1 MQFAAS
7 AQGLSGPPAAALAG
21 VVDEEHGGFRAALD
35 GAQEAEDGGDLPG
48 GVLVDAVEAD
58 QRIEDEEP
66 GPDALHG
73 LQEAGA
79 VLAMVEAQDGDVDD
93 GDVEGVEGSA
103 GGPADTLQPGPH
115 DVACILGTE
124 QQDGSFEGG
133 GEVAEAGDAGGDGD
147 GEIESEEGLAA
158 LGLAADDADTLFAP
172 QGVDEPLLAAGT
184 LLEFGRGACRE
195 AVHGCSSS
203 RAFCRCSAVTVLA
216 LSRAA
221 ADSA

>member
-1 MQFAAS
+1 MQIAAPT
-7 AQGLSGPPAAALAG
+7 QCLSGPGAAALAG
-21 VVDEEHGGFRAALD
+21 VVDEHDGGLEAALD
-35 GAQEAEDGGDLPG
+35 VAQEAEDGDDVGG
-48 GVLVDAVEAD
+48 GVLVDGVEAD
-58 QRIEDEEP
+58 QGVEDEEP
-66 GPDALHG
+66 GADAFHG

-93 GDVEGVEGSA
+93 GDVEGLEGGA
-103 GGPADTLQPGPH
+103 CGMADTLEAVAH
-115 DVACILGTE
+115 DVACIFGTE
-124 QQDGSFEGG
+124 QQDGPPGG

-172 QGVDEPLLAAGT
+172 QGVDEPLLLSGA

-203 RAFCRCSAVTVLA
+203 RAFWRCSALTVFA